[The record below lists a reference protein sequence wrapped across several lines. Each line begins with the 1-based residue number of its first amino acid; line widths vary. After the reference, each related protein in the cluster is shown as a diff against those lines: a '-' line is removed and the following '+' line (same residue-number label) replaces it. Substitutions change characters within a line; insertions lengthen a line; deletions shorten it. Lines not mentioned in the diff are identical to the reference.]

1 MLKGSMAALLLKVK
15 ELLLRLKDF
24 RKGQGRLEG
33 VAKED
38 FDTDQV
44 YQINKLNYSQH
55 RAQVEREQKTNLRIY
70 RDRQG
75 VLQGDDTLNRTSEEQ
90 KHRSGNTGK
99 DLKIQKGKI
108 FLFPNAPSI
117 LTST

>member
-38 FDTDQV
+38 FDTD
-44 YQINKLNYSQH
+44 
-55 RAQVEREQKTNLRIY
+55 
-70 RDRQG
+70 
-75 VLQGDDTLNRTSEEQ
+75 
-90 KHRSGNTGK
+90 
-99 DLKIQKGKI
+99 
-108 FLFPNAPSI
+108 
-117 LTST
+117 